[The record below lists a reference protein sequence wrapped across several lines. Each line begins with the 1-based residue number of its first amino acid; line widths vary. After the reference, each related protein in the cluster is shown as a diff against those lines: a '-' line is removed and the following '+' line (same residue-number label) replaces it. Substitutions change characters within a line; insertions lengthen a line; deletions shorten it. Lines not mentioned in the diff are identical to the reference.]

1 MKKLYPILGI
11 LFLTFSVQA
20 QLYVSPNTYVYTNNQ
35 YVYVTGDVNLNTTTS
50 NLYLRNNSQL
60 LQGTTGAGANKG
72 TGNLSVYQEGT
83 VNNYQYNY
91 WCSPVGG
98 VTSSTVINNPF
109 SITQLGVPNVNMNPR
124 SFVANTPTTSYDG
137 SSGSGALSISSRWI
151 YKFITSNVYA
161 QWVRV
166 GTGLFDPGLGFT
178 MKGTSGSD
186 GIIPFTGAT
195 ANNPGS
201 NQRYDFRGKPN
212 DGLITN
218 LVSLNNY
225 TLVGNPY
232 PSAIDLNMFLG
243 KDGPGPDTIWGTIDD
258 VGVVNNPAIDGTA
271 YFWEQVV
278 KNSHYLRDY
287 EGGYG
292 VYTPAGGYLRADIWN
307 YKGDGSQNT
316 DLNPDGGAT
325 TQDGTFFQRR
335 FTPIGQGFMVMGI
348 ANGTVSM
355 QNKFRVFVNE
365 GGTSQFAKVAAAPE
379 YFDEIPNVAGTDY
392 TKQKVEGFAPQMRIK
407 TIINENQGIIRTVL
421 GFGAGFTDGFDR
433 AADALSA
440 SDTAPCSF
448 YNILTGTDKEYV
460 MSLAEFDINKGYPV
474 GFRNNIEATFRL
486 KAVDFLYGF
495 DENQPVYM
503 HDKLN
508 DTYTDIKN
516 GEFLV
521 TLPAGNVKDRF
532 EITFKNAT
540 LSAENPTTSDFV
552 IFQNNTNNVLT
563 IKNPNAI
570 DLANCTLFDIT
581 GKIIFNKIRLEN
593 NPEYEFSTVG
603 LSDGVYMV
611 KLTTKD
617 NKEVVKKVS
626 ISNNK

>member
-1 MKKLYPILGI
+1 MGM
-11 LFLTFSVQA
+11 FSLVASA
-20 QLYVSPNTYVYTNNQ
+20 QLYVSSNTYLYTNNKLI
-35 YVYVTGDVNLNTTTS
+35 YVAGDVNLNNATS

-60 LQGTTGAGANKG
+60 LQGTTLAGANKG
-72 TGNLSVYQEGT
+72 TGSLSVYQEGT

-98 VTSSTVINNPF
+98 VVSSSVNNPF
-109 SITQLGVPNVNMNPR
+109 SITQLGIPNLNLQPR
-124 SFVANTPTTSYDG
+124 SFLANTPTASYDG
-137 SSGSGALSISSRWI
+137 ASSTGGLSISSRWI

-166 GTGLFDPGLGFT
+166 GTGLLDAGLGFT

-186 GIIPFTGAT
+186 INVPFAGAG

-201 NQRYDFRGKPN
+201 AQRYDFRGKPN

-243 KDGPGPDTIWGTIDD
+243 KDAPGPDSVWGTADD
-258 VGVVNNPAIDGTA
+258 IGSVNNPNIDGTA

-278 KNSHYLRDY
+278 KDSHYLRDY

-292 VYTPAGGYLRADIWN
+292 IYTPAGGYLRADIWN

-316 DLNPDGGAT
+316 DLNPDGGSS
-325 TQDGTFFQRR
+325 TQDGIAFERR
-335 FTPIGQGFMVMGI
+335 FTPIGQGFMVMGV

-355 QNKFRVFVNE
+355 QNKFRVYVNE
-365 GGTSQFAKVAAAPE
+365 GGTSQFAKSAEAPQ
-379 YFDEIPNVAGTDY
+379 YFEAIPNVAGTDY
-392 TKQKVEGFAPQMRIK
+392 TQQKVEGFAPQLRIK
-407 TIINENQGIIRTVL
+407 AIVNGNQGVMRAVL
-421 GFGAGFTDGFDR
+421 GFGTGFTDGFDR

-440 SDTAPCSF
+440 SDTAPYGF
-448 YNILTGTDKEYV
+448 YNILTGTDKEYA
-460 MSLAEFDINKGYPV
+460 MSLAEFDAAKGYPV
-474 GFRNNIEATFRL
+474 GFRNAGEATFRL

-495 DENQPVYM
+495 DPNLPVYL

-516 GEFLV
+516 GEFEI

-532 EITFKNAT
+532 EIKFSNAT
-540 LSAENPTTSDFV
+540 LSTENNTLSDFV
-552 IFQNNTNNVLT
+552 IFQNNSNRMLT
-563 IKNPNAI
+563 ITNPNAI
-570 DLANCTLFDIT
+570 DLASCTLFDIT
-581 GKIIFNKIRLEN
+581 GKMIFSKTNLDN
-593 NPEYEFSTVG
+593 HPVYEFSTAG
-603 LSDGVYMV
+603 LSEGVYMV
-611 KLTTKD
+611 KLAVK
-617 NKEVVKKVS
+617 NKKEVVKKIM
-626 ISNNK
+626 ISN